1 MTYSKRD
8 IIHIHLWLYQW
19 MLPFEHFFLKYVPC
33 LLRSSE
39 LTIVICKVPQFAIVD
54 HGWFADMVR
63 QWKDRQWSSPVKC
76 MGKDTSLS
84 GHRPHSIRLV
94 VCYCSSTTSWWAR
107 PGLTMYYTRLQ
118 WRELSEVCRR
128 SRWIRLSMDAFCLAP
143 GLFGISSGWHVV
155 YRRSLAWTSSFSR
168 LSKLRDGQYETA
180 MVLSRSRNWCAGS
193 GREIWR
199 PDGIE
204 GRGRERAR
212 SDRIV
217 ASDSLDRAQRVGQD
231 QDHSLFEF
239 VLNVVAS
246 SLICGQNNCHGP
258 GFRISTITRMHR
270 ISCSIQYLSHQP
282 VISKSCLFKVPTWL
296 VSDSVRCKFQT
307 VIMRQ

>member
-1 MTYSKRD
+1 
-8 IIHIHLWLYQW
+8 

-217 ASDSLDRAQRVGQD
+217 AFWLLGSRAT
-231 QDHSLFEF
+231 SWT
-239 VLNVVAS
+239 
-246 SLICGQNNCHGP
+246 GP
-258 GFRISTITRMHR
+258 GPQPFWVCFECCCILIDLWSKQLSWPWLSYFLQSRACIAYPALSNISRISLWFRRVVSSKFRPDWYRTVSGANSKLSSCVNSNTPWT
-270 ISCSIQYLSHQP
+270 SCSA
-282 VISKSCLFKVPTWL
+282 F
-296 VSDSVRCKFQT
+296 
-307 VIMRQ
+307 